1 MNLALIGYGRMG
13 KEVEQVAKERGAK
26 IMKIFTSKNNMA
38 CLGLTRDSLSGVD
51 VCIDFSLPAV
61 VLDNIAAAAECG
73 KNILVGT
80 TGWYDKLEQVKKLVK
95 EKKIGLLYASNFSL
109 GVNLFSQIIM
119 DAAHHFDRYPDYDVS
134 INEVHHRGKVDSPS
148 GTALSLGSVILQMMK
163 RKSEI
168 LHETS
173 RGEIKPNQLHVT
185 STRTGHV
192 AGRHSVMFDSEFDS
206 IELIHT
212 AKHRR
217 GFALGALVAAEWL
230 KGKKGVYTMRDVILP

>member
-13 KEVEQVAKERGAK
+13 KEVEQVAKEKGAR
-26 IMKIFTSKNNMA
+26 IVKIFTSKNNMA
-38 CLGLTRDSLSGVD
+38 SIGLTRDSLSGVD
-51 VCIDFSLPAV
+51 ACIDFSLPAV

-119 DAAHHFDRYPDYDVS
+119 DAAHLFDRYSDYDVS
-134 INEVHHRGKVDSPS
+134 ISEIHHRGKVDSPS
-148 GTALSLGSVILQMMK
+148 GTALSLGSVILQTMK

-173 RGEIKPNQLHVT
+173 RGEIKPHQLHVT

-217 GFALGALVAAEWL
+217 GFALGAIVAAEWL